1 MFSSDMANFILDPDR
16 TTVMITFVIA
26 SLTQQKYLVNFLHNL
41 FQIKK
46 GLPIILYQIYSLRP
60 QHNVED

>member
-1 MFSSDMANFILDPDR
+1 
-16 TTVMITFVIA
+16 
-26 SLTQQKYLVNFLHNL
+26 L

-60 QHNVED
+60 QHNVEDWLNKYSQTSNPIKV